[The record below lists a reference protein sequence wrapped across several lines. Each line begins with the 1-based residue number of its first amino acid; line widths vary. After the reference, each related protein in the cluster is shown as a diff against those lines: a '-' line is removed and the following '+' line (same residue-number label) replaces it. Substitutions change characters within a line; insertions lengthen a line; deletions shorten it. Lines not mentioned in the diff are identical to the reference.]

1 VSLRAL
7 GKNVEVQWAIGQ
19 QIGKFELCRSTD
31 AVTLPMIVDD
41 TEICSWSVAAF
52 TSIRCSL
59 AH

>member
-19 QIGKFELCRSTD
+19 QIGKFELCRSTE
-31 AVTLPMIVDD
+31 AVTLPMMVDD
-41 TEICSWSVAAF
+41 TEDLLLGRRRVHVNSMLS
-52 TSIRCSL
+52 